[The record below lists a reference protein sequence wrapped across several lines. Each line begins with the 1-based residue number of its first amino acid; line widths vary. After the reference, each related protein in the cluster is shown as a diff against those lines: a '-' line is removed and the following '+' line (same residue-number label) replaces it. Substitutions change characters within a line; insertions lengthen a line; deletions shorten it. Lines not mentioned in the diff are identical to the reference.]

1 MATLAR
7 PTSAARLKEEL
18 EVTKLRTDILFA
30 KLTFLAQV
38 ANTLGLATLGVIAF
52 LYFQRPQI
60 EQMEINR
67 LAAEKQQVSALAMS
81 ALALENIQD
90 RASMLNAVH
99 TMYPQYEFLGSLVR
113 SQTVLTQVA
122 AASGSSETKTPVNSN
137 TEPAPPKVVEPAPP
151 KITEAAPAK
160 VTEAV
165 PQRPSHA
172 GYSLEDLKKA
182 REKLDEGEGRIARI
196 EEQCKISRESKA
208 KLERTLYELA
218 QVMEQELSG
227 SGATRKA
234 GRGAAYQ
241 SLYEQ
246 ATKVKAELDFVR
258 SFERDCL
265 EALPRLKQ
273 EREALLKEIDEI
285 MRSAFQ

>member
-7 PTSAARLKEEL
+7 PNSAARLKEEL
-18 EVTKLRTDILFA
+18 EVTKLRTDILFV
-30 KLTFLAQV
+30 KLTFFAQIV
-38 ANTLGLATLGVIAF
+38 NTLGLATLGVLAF

-60 EQMEINR
+60 EQMEISR
-67 LAAEKQQVSALAMS
+67 LANEKQQVSALAMS
-81 ALALENIQD
+81 ALALENPQD

-122 AASGSSETKTPVNSN
+122 AASASPEAKTLPNPN
-137 TEPAPPKVVEPAPP
+137 TEAPPPSKVSRAD
-151 KITEAAPAK
+151 
-160 VTEAV
+160 
-165 PQRPSHA
+165 
-172 GYSLEDLKKA
+172 YSLENLKKA
-182 REKLDEGEGRIARI
+182 REKLDEAEVRIARI
-196 EEQCKISRESKA
+196 EEQCQIMHESEV

-218 QVMEQELSG
+218 QVMEKELSG
-227 SGATRKA
+227 SAGTRKA

-246 ATKVKAELDFVR
+246 ATKVKAELHSLQ
-258 SFERDCL
+258 SFGRQYCAE
-265 EALPRLKQ
+265 ELPRIKE
-273 EREALLKEIDEI
+273 EREALLRQIDEM